1 MLCVVVIQTSQICS
15 EMANFIFSAY
25 FGGHF
30 VTIATVKVKVI
41 WDFYTL
47 VIVLINKIRTNL
59 WKTFFLYFSLIGG
72 GGGQKKPLMH
82 VAQILE

>member
-41 WDFYTL
+41 
-47 VIVLINKIRTNL
+47 
-59 WKTFFLYFSLIGG
+59 
-72 GGGQKKPLMH
+72 
-82 VAQILE
+82 